1 MSEDAEHAAPSAVVV
16 RLDLHPDAA
25 KILDHLMSER
35 LRIIAAEVA
44 QHPPVH
50 TRKVLDQHKEWIEL
64 VRLDLK
70 VSRANPITVDAP
82 HAGGGE

>member
-1 MSEDAEHAAPSAVVV
+1 MSEHAEQTAPSAVVV
-16 RLDLHPDAA
+16 RLELHPDAA
-25 KILDHLMSER
+25 KILDHLMAER

-50 TRKVLDQHKEWIEL
+50 TRRVLDEHKAWIET

-70 VSRANPITVDAP
+70 VSRANPVTVDAP
-82 HAGGGE
+82 HLGGGE